1 MKTFNFSLLT
11 ILLILIFNACGKEDV
26 ELVGAEYKNMSI
38 GCGSEFEIPVL
49 ASDWSIESVSDLSG
63 ASMID
68 EQNNP
73 LALNGFGKV
82 EAANKWFALECKE
95 ENKFIVHLKENFSEA
110 TRTIVICIN
119 SNGDRDYVTIE
130 QNRGESYKL
139 VKKEF
144 QEIKE
149 LREIYRSDKGC
160 RKQTFTNGS
169 AEPIW
174 QPVGFI
180 FSNVVYTSEF
190 KSDDYGAFD
199 WVAGEELK
207 IALPDIIMDDQAV
220 RWNDICIYQEGVSTR
235 SYRASENKLMILP
248 YQTLYASGKVE
259 YCKRVFN
266 YTFTIQNKTTGTR
279 FEIKGTCTQTS
290 PLRDILIMS
299 DKPE

>member
-82 EAANKWFALECKE
+82 EAANKWFALERKE

-130 QNRGESYKL
+130 QNKGESYKL
-139 VKKEF
+139 VK
-144 QEIKE
+144 
-149 LREIYRSDKGC
+149 
-160 RKQTFTNGS
+160 T
-169 AEPIW
+169 
-174 QPVGFI
+174 
-180 FSNVVYTSEF
+180 
-190 KSDDYGAFD
+190 
-199 WVAGEELK
+199 
-207 IALPDIIMDDQAV
+207 
-220 RWNDICIYQEGVSTR
+220 
-235 SYRASENKLMILP
+235 
-248 YQTLYASGKVE
+248 
-259 YCKRVFN
+259 
-266 YTFTIQNKTTGTR
+266 
-279 FEIKGTCTQTS
+279 
-290 PLRDILIMS
+290 
-299 DKPE
+299 